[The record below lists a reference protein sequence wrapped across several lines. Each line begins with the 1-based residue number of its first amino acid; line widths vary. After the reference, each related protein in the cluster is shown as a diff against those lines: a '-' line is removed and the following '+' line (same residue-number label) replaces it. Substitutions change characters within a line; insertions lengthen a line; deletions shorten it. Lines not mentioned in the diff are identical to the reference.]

1 MPPNGSFRI
10 QLTLDQKKK
19 LCLTASWDHVI
30 NDLPLRSLWNFMLSE
45 LAVESVFFYKQG
57 TIEWCDKSEEL
68 IH

>member
-10 QLTLDQKKK
+10 QLRLDQKKK

-30 NDLPLRSLWNFMLSE
+30 NDLPLEISLNFMSSE
-45 LAVESVFFYKQG
+45 LAVESVFFCKQG
-57 TIEWCDKSEEL
+57 AIEWCDKSEEL